1 MKKILTLVSLLLVF
15 LQGNAYDYSGAVK
28 EWGRLKLVGNQLC
41 SESGQPIQLRGWS
54 TFGYDGDFGKLYDDQ
69 GDFAKMK
76 SYGANFARI
85 AHYVNEF
92 GGYNIN
98 WVKNCI
104 DYTAAEGMYCLVDW
118 HILKPGDPNNGQY
131 SRYDEFFREITQY
144 VKGKGY
150 VHVLYEI
157 CNEPNDDVEGA
168 PAAFDY
174 VWDWIKDY
182 AYKALPIIA
191 SNDPNAVVC
200 VGTPQ
205 WDQDVTRA
213 FQSPL
218 EIKDSYKNLQIMYSF
233 HHYAADQQRYLGI
246 LSAAAAFVPIFITEW
261 GLSNHD
267 GNGDISTKAG
277 QHMIDVANGKNLGNQ
292 IISWANWSWG
302 DKTEKSAT
310 WNANWSD
317 RGNYNGMSMTG
328 SGNFVAGVLRNGD
341 QFTSRE
347 TSSFKEQVFD
357 GVEDF
362 YLDLGAYDKG
372 GQDNGYFD
380 YDEDWA
386 CPGNNKDNENPCNAG
401 DAGKEDNFR
410 PGEYF
415 DVGYVDKNN
424 RETSYKNLGYIG
436 NGEWVSYTI
445 EVKHAGDYEFEI
457 LSCNHKS
464 PTDDYDKYS
473 ANSYNIFA
481 IAVDGK
487 PGLVTDKGEETRYQA
502 LYLPPCKG
510 GAKDD
515 YNTWDWV
522 TPYSGDVDDIEESSN
537 KHPELKY
544 RVRFDQAGKHQIS
557 IAFMTSHTGMGSFK
571 IKGNPDVYSSEIEND
586 KVSLW
591 PNPSENG
598 SFNLSVGIDSKV
610 NVFDAQ
616 GACVYSGN
624 VEADKTA
631 VISLNLAAGIYNV
644 QVVNEKNISTKKLIV
659 K

>member
-1 MKKILTLVSLLLVF
+1 MKKILTLVSALLAF
-15 LQGNAYDYSGAVK
+15 MQISAIDYSNPGNNNYIN

-41 SESGQPIQLRGWS
+41 SASGEPIQLRGWS
-54 TFGYDGDFGKLYDDQ
+54 TFGYDYTFGGLYDDQ
-69 GDFAKMK
+69 TDFHKMK
-76 SYGANFARI
+76 TYGANFARI

-92 GGYNIN
+92 GGYNID

-118 HILKPGDPNNGQY
+118 HVLKPGNPNADDYG
-131 SRYDEFFREITQY
+131 RYNEFFTQIMQH
-144 VKGKGY
+144 VKSKNY
-150 VHVLYEI
+150 NHVIYEI
-157 CNEPNDDVEGA
+157 CNEPNEDVTGA

-174 VWDWIKDY
+174 VWGWIKEY
-182 AYKALPIIA
+182 AYKVLPTIA
-191 SNDPNAVVC
+191 SNDPNAIVC

-213 FQSPL
+213 FQNPL
-218 EIKDSYKNLQIMYSF
+218 EIKDSFKDLQIMYSF

-267 GNGDISTKAG
+267 GNGAISTKAG

-292 IISWANWSWG
+292 LISWANWSWG
-302 DKTEKSAT
+302 NKDEKSAT
-310 WNANWSD
+310 WKSGSYSEMSD
-317 RGNYNGMSMTG
+317 A
-328 SGNFVAGVLRNGD
+328 GNFVAGVLRNGD
-341 QFTSRE
+341 QFTSRK
-347 TSSFKEQVFD
+347 TSPFKEQVFD

-380 YDEDWA
+380 YDETWA
-386 CPGNNKDNENPCNAG
+386 CPGNDLDNTQPCNAG
-401 DAGKEDNFR
+401 ATSDDGFR
-410 PGEYF
+410 PDEYF

-424 RETSYKNLGYIG
+424 KETSYKNLGYIG
-436 NGEWVSYTI
+436 NGEWVTYTI
-445 EVKHAGDYEFEI
+445 DVKRAGDYEFEV

-464 PTDDYDKYS
+464 NSDEYGKNEAD
-473 ANSYNIFA
+473 SYNIFA

-487 PGLVTDKGEETRYQA
+487 PGLVTDNGEATRYQA

-510 GAKDD
+510 GKKGD
-515 YNTWDWV
+515 YDTWDWV
-522 TPYSGDVDDIEESSN
+522 TPYSGDVDDVEEAAN

-544 RVRFDQAGKHQIS
+544 RVHFDQAGKHQLS
-557 IAFMTSHTGMGSFK
+557 IAFMSSHTGMGSFK
-571 IKGNPDVYSSEIEND
+571 IKGNPDVNTKEIEND

-610 NVFDAQ
+610 NVFNAQ
-616 GACVYSGN
+616 GACVYSGD
-624 VEADKTA
+624 VEADKIA
-631 VISLNLAAGIYNV
+631 EISLNLAAGIYNV
-644 QVVNEKNISTKKLIV
+644 QVVNEKGLTTKKLIV